1 MSHGMEVL
9 NSVGETVFN
18 TNELFC
24 EIASASFTVVG
35 TDYNVTP
42 SGSGL
47 VDIPARCFVDDVNFF
62 PDSGVLVNN
71 FNLKNVSSGTYT
83 SVYQLAVKANILSF
97 SFGGST
103 SYFTTPPTVGTQVRS
118 GSTIIG
124 IVTANSQM
132 FHPVGPSG
140 SSGEYTQADYE
151 NSYVLS
157 TIGTTNVTSYR
168 GSEQQISVH
177 SKTAYLGSPHIYAR
191 PVSSSY
197 VGNFGLLVTDDKMSI
212 IDYTGGNNTF
222 EIIVTNTAEEFGGM
236 NGTAKYLAGSSSYG
250 LECLT
255 APDQQY
261 TTFHPQAS
269 QTTFNSGSPIVQVI
283 LTKGLKPNTGGTNQD
298 FSLGSLTTSTTK
310 RWCRM
315 DGCQYYKNSVNDQT
329 YPRDIWKMQ
338 YRWLS
343 NNSISVQW
351 RLSSQDADGTNIFD
365 NYHSKQPFAVA
376 QFGDGV

>member
-18 TNELFC
+18 TNALFC

-62 PDSGVLVNN
+62 PDSGFLVENR
-71 FNLKNVSSGTYT
+71 NLKNVPNETYT
-83 SVYQLAVKANILSF
+83 SVYQLAVKIAVAEYIFGESVILVPS
-97 SFGGST
+97 GI
-103 SYFTTPPTVGTQVRS
+103 PVDTQVRS

-140 SSGEYTQADYE
+140 AGGEYTAADYE
-151 NSYVLS
+151 NSYILC

-168 GSEQQISVH
+168 GSEQQISIH
-177 SKTAYLGSPHIYAR
+177 RRTAFLGSPHIYAR

-197 VGNFGLLVTDDKMSI
+197 VGNFGLLVQGDKMSI

-261 TTFHPQAS
+261 TVFHPQTS
-269 QTTFNSGSPIVQVI
+269 QTTYNSGSPIVQVI

-315 DGCQYYKNSVNDQT
+315 DGCQYYKNSVNDNT
-329 YPRDIWKMQ
+329 YPRDVWKMQ

-351 RLSSQDADGTNIFD
+351 RLSSQDAGGGLIFD